1 MSGEPTIKGGA
12 VSIDVISAARIKSL
26 GPAEKIDMIIRSV
39 QEGNVVFLQRGLTG
53 EEKNRLIE
61 QTMSVVEP
69 NEFEGIEIETFD
81 PEGTDTKKSE
91 GFFNRFLGDSSN
103 DKLEKQLVVI
113 APAEKLKTLK
123 KEKDMMR
130 ALVQNR

>member
-81 PEGTDTKKSE
+81 PEGSEKEKS
-91 GFFNRFLGDSSN
+91 GGLFNRFLGDSN
-103 DKLEKQLVVI
+103 EDELEKQLVVI